1 MQFSNWRVIC
11 EPARFNHWHISPS
24 EISTVILTSCTE
36 GWQVLLLQ
44 NQRLLWKGLN
54 QLWKEQWLK
63 GCFNAFWLSQG
74 KPESLWIQLL
84 VCMHLKMWSHKEWKH
99 MKENT
104 YLNVKEELHVQIKTA
119 SVIFIE
125 SAKS

>member
-1 MQFSNWRVIC
+1 MVKCNLASGELFVDQQDLTTDIFLLVKSLLSFWHHALKDDKFSYCKIKDYFEKGW
-11 EPARFNHWHISPS
+11 ISFGS
-24 EISTVILTSCTE
+24 NNV
-36 GWQVLLLQ
+36 
-44 NQRLLWKGLN
+44 
-54 QLWKEQWLK
+54 WLK
-63 GCFNAFWLSQG
+63 GWLSQG

-84 VCMHLKMWSHKEWKH
+84 ACMHLKMWSHKEWKH

-104 YLNVKEELHVQIKTA
+104 HLNVKEELHVQIKTA